1 MPRSIRR
8 LILVMFVLGIM
19 LPTLALAKAPKKY
32 QVTGKV
38 LELTDDTIVVEK
50 GDEKWE
56 LGRAAA
62 TKGDGK
68 RKVGAKVTIEYTM
81 TAATIEVKDD
91 KAVEKAPT
99 KK

>member
-1 MPRSIRR
+1 
-8 LILVMFVLGIM
+8 
-19 LPTLALAKAPKKY
+19 
-32 QVTGKV
+32 V

-62 TKGDGK
+62 TKVDGK
-68 RKVGAKVTIEYTM
+68 LKVGAKVTIEYTM
-81 TAATIEVKDD
+81 TAATIEVKED
-91 KAVEKAPT
+91 KAVEKAPA